1 MTLSKELPRIVQHA
15 NNIIPKRLI
24 LSYIADWVFIAL
36 RLQPNPPTHT
46 PFSLTD
52 ASISY
57 PHAKHET
64 VSTGVMVVVSLIA
77 PGVII
82 AALSL
87 VLVPGSSG
95 VAATGAARWRYKIW
109 EWHAGWLGLALAVAG
124 VFMATEGLKDLYG
137 RPRPDLL
144 ARCDPDLENIG
155 TYAVGGWGGCCRG
168 RRRWFLGGYAGIVAF
183 AGLSY
188 FSLWLCAKFSVA
200 FPYFAHSPFS
210 QDLHSRKRETLR
222 EQGAAPPIYMVII
235 AFVPWAVAWF
245 ISASRWFDHRHH
257 AFDIIF
263 GSVMGMVFAWVAFR
277 LYHISIMRG
286 AGWAW
291 GPRNRSHALY
301 KGVGL
306 PSQVGTENWAYAPD
320 VSTAESDDRSA
331 DLESGR
337 RDLAE

>member
-15 NNIIPKRLI
+15 NRIIPKRLI
-24 LSYIADWVFIAL
+24 LSYITDWVFIA
-36 RLQPNPPTHT
+36 RTNPTHT

-64 VSTGVMVVVSLIA
+64 VSTSVMVVVSLIA
-77 PGVII
+77 PGVLI
-82 AALSL
+82 ALLSL
-87 VLVPGSSG
+87 LLIPGSSA
-95 VAATGAARWRYKIW
+95 VPLATTSAARWPYKIW
-109 EWHAGWLGLALAVAG
+109 EWHAGWLGLGLAVAG

-144 ARCDPDLENIG
+144 ARCDPDLEKIG
-155 TYAVGGWGGCCRG
+155 TK
-168 RRRWFLGGYAGIVAF
+168 VAF

-188 FSLWLCAKFSVA
+188 FSLWLCAKFSVV

-222 EQGAAPPIYMVII
+222 EQGAAPPIYMVIV

-277 LYHISIMRG
+277 LYHIPIMRG